1 MDCEHDVKYEV
12 EAPQM
17 GGGLGVEVVCGTCGV
32 VKDDAGENRT
42 ACMRPA
48 GTAQHQGMN
57 GVNLTSTTTAGTR
70 PNLYLEMEVGGKPDR
85 TLRGD
90 RYVHRQADLAV
101 VSNIAQKLGIPNN
114 VGMTVWQWYRRLR
127 KELKMTK
134 AKCLVL
140 AFFATCRYMGCPILE
155 SRLSECI
162 RMELG
167 VRNAHSYL
175 RVVMDASSYMTEDGE
190 MVLRKCGFLSL
201 VNAPAVPAWSG
212 NGRSRGVSRTGG
224 APDAVVV
231 VERDNAVKNV
241 SGGDVL
247 KFALGTE
254 VQSLAEQYESE
265 ITNRIT
271 GVAKRLLPHLSA
283 REKNPRRA
291 ARIAVRMAR
300 QRVCGASAG
309 GGRR

>member
-1 MDCEHDVKYEV
+1 
-12 EAPQM
+12 M
-17 GGGLGVEVVCGTCGV
+17 GGGFGVEVVCGACGV
-32 VKDDAGENRT
+32 VKDDAGEDG
-42 ACMRPA
+42 AAYARPA
-48 GTAQHQGMN
+48 GIAQPGMSGMN
-57 GVNLTSTTTAGTR
+57 SGGSITTAGNR

-140 AFFATCRYMGCPILE
+140 AFFATCRHMGCPILE
-155 SRLSECI
+155 GRLSECI

-175 RVVMDASSYMTEDGE
+175 RVVMDASSYMTNDGE
-190 MVLRKCGFLSL
+190 MVLRKCGFLNM
-201 VNAPAVPAWSG
+201 VDAPAGAAAWSKS
-212 NGRSRGVSRTGG
+212 GRSGG
-224 APDAVVV
+224 SARMGGIPDAVGTAGMA
-231 VERDNAVKNV
+231 NAVKNV
-241 SGGDVL
+241 RGGGGSGDVL

-300 QRVCGASAG
+300 QRVCGTSAG